1 MCALIGHPASSGC
14 YIGDL
19 WESWKQLLGKTI
31 YTFLILFCEVER
43 GEGGEGAA
51 GEVRVELRS

>member
-1 MCALIGHPASSGC
+1 MCALIGHPASSEC

-43 GEGGEGAA
+43 GEGGRGLLVKL
-51 GEVRVELRS
+51 GLN